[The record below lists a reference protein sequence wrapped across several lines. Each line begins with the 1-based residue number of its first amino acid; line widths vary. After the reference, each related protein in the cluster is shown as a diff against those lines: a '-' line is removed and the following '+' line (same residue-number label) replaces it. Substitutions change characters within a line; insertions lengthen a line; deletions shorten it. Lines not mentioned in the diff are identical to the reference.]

1 MAGDSTSASQGQ
13 PLTIFGLMMHWLGKL
28 IAIVVISAFFS
39 ILVEWIMISVIRDES
54 IGAKYIPAKEMFEYE
69 VQFIQTFLSTTEQTA
84 SSSAIVGT
92 AQLWMAQTIHYIF
105 IDSGFLGYFQQ
116 LHVHQPNE
124 WKITRYFKNVLLLYS
139 DYMIAAIYVLMM
151 YFVRLTILLLSM
163 PIFLLFAIV
172 GFADGLMQRDLRRW
186 TAGTESGYIYHL
198 AKRFAGPT
206 VMLGALIYLSSPY
219 SVNPNYVIVPTALA
233 FGCLV
238 MLMASKF
245 KKYL

>member
-1 MAGDSTSASQGQ
+1 MAGDSTTASQGQ
-13 PLTIFGLMMHWLGKL
+13 PLTIFGMIMHWLGKL
-28 IAIVVISAFFS
+28 LAIVLISAFFS
-39 ILVEWIMISVIRDES
+39 IIVEWLMIFFIREGTT
-54 IGAKYIPAKEMFEYE
+54 GAKYLPAKEMLEYE
-69 VQFIQTFLSTTEQTA
+69 VQFIQAFLSTTEQTA
-84 SSSAIVGT
+84 SSTKIVAT
-92 AQLWMAQTIHYIF
+92 AQLWMAQTIQYLF

-116 LHVHQPNE
+116 LEVRQPNE
-124 WKITRYFKNVLLLYS
+124 WEITRYFKNVLLLYS
-139 DYMIAAIYVLMM
+139 DYAIAAIYVLMM

-163 PIFLLFAIV
+163 PIFLLFAVV

-186 TAGTESGYIYHL
+186 TAGTESGYVFHL

-233 FGCLV
+233 FGMIV